1 MELLDHLKFFTS
13 LDALAVGYLLLAWFG
28 IGYVI
33 ERPLGSRISTSVL
46 VANYRKQWMIQM
58 ITRQPRIFDATI
70 LGTLREGTSFFASA
84 CLIAIGG
91 GLAAISNAKKLS
103 DVAQNLALDAPE
115 IIWEVKILLA
125 LLFITSA
132 FLKFIW
138 SNRLFGYCGVVMASV
153 PNDKNDPLALPR
165 AQKAGDLNI
174 TAARAFNGGL
184 RGIYFALG
192 SLGWL
197 LGPVGLLVSTT
208 ITLFILLRREFAST
222 SREILLRDEG

>member
-153 PNDKNDPLALPR
+153 PNDKNDPWPCP
-165 AQKAGDLNI
+165 
-174 TAARAFNGGL
+174 ARK
-184 RGIYFALG
+184 RPGI
-192 SLGWL
+192 
-197 LGPVGLLVSTT
+197 
-208 ITLFILLRREFAST
+208 
-222 SREILLRDEG
+222 